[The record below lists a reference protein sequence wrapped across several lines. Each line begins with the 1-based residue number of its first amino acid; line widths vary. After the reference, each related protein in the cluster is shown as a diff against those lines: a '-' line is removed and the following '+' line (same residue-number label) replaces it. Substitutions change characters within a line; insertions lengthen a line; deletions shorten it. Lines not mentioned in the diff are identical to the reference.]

1 MIEIKPDFETV
12 VAEHSGWML
21 RYIKQ
26 KVHNDSLAEDLLQ
39 ESFLRAFR
47 SYENYVDDGKL
58 RAWLTRIAANVVNNN
73 FTGKNLV
80 FNNVISLSIDD
91 EDNEEQEFDIPDP
104 SDTPDLIVTR
114 NDTVRQIMGIINNLN
129 DRDREI
135 MYYRYIYDMS
145 VEDTSK
151 QLGIPLGTVKSRTHN
166 TITKIQ
172 KQMGVNI
179 TPITKGVHIM
189 TCKELYKYLYI
200 YAKGTISAENKAF
213 VEKHLADCQKCA
225 DIVTALKNL
234 IPHIKYAPD
243 DEMTH
248 FNIRFNGV
256 IYSMVKHIRTG
267 SGYGTFGYGGN
278 GSIYGMFDNNG
289 NEIEFEDVL
298 NPEDTHHRVTV
309 KYTDDMPILL
319 EELTVYTA
327 NDVIYN
333 KSKEAPNLYTIE
345 NCNYLGNPVFTAL
358 FEAIPKEAT
367 NIRVKRGNGVID
379 CGTYKFVYVR
389 RYADQNEGIHIDA
402 TFNM

>member
-1 MIEIKPDFETV
+1 MIEIKLDFEIV

-26 KVHNDSLAEDLLQ
+26 KVRNDSLAEDLLQ

-47 SYENYVDDGKL
+47 AYENYVDDGKIK
-58 RAWLTRIAANVVNNN
+58 AWLTRIAANVVNNN

-80 FNNVISLSIDD
+80 FNNVVSLSMDD
-91 EDNEEQEFDIPDP
+91 EDDSEFDIPDP
-104 SDTPDLIVTR
+104 SDAPDLIVTR
-114 NDTVRQIMGIINNLN
+114 NDTVSQIMGIINNLN

-179 TPITKGVHIM
+179 APITKGVHIM
-189 TCKELYKYLYI
+189 TCKELYKYLFN

-213 VEKHLADCQKCA
+213 VEKHLADCQECV

-256 IYSMVKHIRTG
+256 TYSVIKSEVNPKG
-267 SGYGTFGYGGN
+267 SNGFGYNGN
-278 GSIYGMFDNNG
+278 SGILGLYDNNG
-289 NEIEFEDVL
+289 NEIEYEDKLV
-298 NPEDTHHRVTV
+298 NPDNNYHRVNI
-309 KYTDDMPILL
+309 KYNDKTPNPL
-319 EELTVYTA
+319 EQLTAYDGDYDTF
-327 NDVIYN
+327 
-333 KSKEAPNLYTIE
+333 SQTKESPNLYKIE
-345 NCNYLGNPVFTAL
+345 YCNYLGNPGYTGLFT
-358 FEAIPKEAT
+358 AIPKEAT
-367 NIRVKRGNGVID
+367 NIRIKKGNGVID

-389 RYADQNEGIHIDA
+389 RYAERDEGIHIDA